1 MMSLSKNRLPE
12 TDMAR
17 IAPMSTDQ
25 KWVELRRMRGGRSP
39 YSYRPARKHQPDA
52 LNIQRGLPMTVSG
65 PSCEALVA
73 NVRRDSTTDV
83 EADANAEVISLF
95 YNFIHKNGIE
105 VVEEHFAP
113 LKLAGD
119 YSVSYWLNAILRWDD
134 RLLVINTD
142 FRRSTGYSKLARRF
156 AFSAANERVRKLG
169 VDYASIELGLLRF
182 PADKEGVRSVDLV
195 TDKGIEMFSY
205 EELATMTEET
215 LSIWHQV
222 VEERARGARREAAN
236 DDDTLFGWAKT
247 RGGG

>member
-25 KWVELRRMRGGRSP
+25 KWTELRRMRGGRSP

-52 LNIQRGLPMTVSG
+52 LNIQRGLPMMVSG
-65 PSCEALVA
+65 PSRETLVA

-83 EADANAEVISLF
+83 EGDANAEVIGLF
-95 YNFIHKNGIE
+95 YDFIHKNGIE

-169 VDYASIELGLLRF
+169 ADYASIELGLLRF

-195 TDKGIEMFSY
+195 TDTGIAMFSY

-222 VEERARGARREAAN
+222 VEERARGARHEAAN
-236 DDDTLFGWAKT
+236 DDTLFGWARK
-247 RGGG
+247 RGDG